1 MHGPESRQGPTPQR
15 PRWIWLLAGT
25 GDGPVLAE
33 GLLRQGWHVRVQVV
47 TPAATR
53 AYRPHP
59 RLELV
64 SGALAGTEAIA
75 AELAR
80 PYAAVVDATHPFA
93 LTISAQLERACQR
106 RGQRL
111 LRLQRQV
118 PTAGAVE
125 PLGSLQQLAGQ
136 ALRGERLLLAIGGRQ
151 LGEAVALSPGAC
163 HHARLLPSPL
173 ALQQGLCAGIRPD
186 RLACVRPSRS
196 GWIEAAL
203 VRRWRI
209 TAVLARQGGG
219 YSEAVWHALA
229 ERLRLRLL
237 LIERQESAE
246 QQASALP
253 APALLAQ
260 LAAWA
265 PTDPPPSPHG

>member
-1 MHGPESRQGPTPQR
+1 MHGPESRQGPRPGP

-25 GDGPVLAE
+25 GDGPALAE
-33 GLLRQGWHVRVQVV
+33 ALLRQGWHVRVQVV

-53 AYRPHP
+53 AYRPQP

-64 SGALAGTEAIA
+64 SGALAGPEAIA

-80 PYAAVVDATHPFA
+80 PYAAVVNATHPFA
-93 LTISAQLERACQR
+93 LTISAQLERVCR
-106 RGQRL
+106 LRGQPL

-118 PTAGAVE
+118 QAARAVE
-125 PLGSLQQLAGQ
+125 PLGSLQELANHPLQ
-136 ALRGERLLLAIGGRQ
+136 GERLLLAIGGRQ
-151 LGEAVALSPGAC
+151 LAEAVALSPGAC
-163 HHARLLPSPL
+163 HHARLLPSPQ
-173 ALQQGLCAGIRPD
+173 ALQQGIGAGLRPD

-229 ERLRLRLL
+229 ERQPLRLL
-237 LIERQESAE
+237 LIQSQANPA
-246 QQASALP
+246 QQ
-253 APALLAQ
+253 APALAAEELLAR